1 MNNPD
6 SNELQENTHKYTILI
21 AEDEAMNFLFL
32 EILLKNQIDLGYT
45 ILHAKNGAEAVEI
58 CKKNDTINLV
68 LMDLKM
74 PVMDGFEA
82 VRLIKEF
89 SPELP
94 IVAQTAF
101 ASIEDKE
108 KVFAAGF
115 NDFLSKPISKEALV
129 DVINRQIEQK
139 IINKNLNFIN

>member
-45 ILHAKNGAEAVEI
+45 ILHAKNGA
-58 CKKNDTINLV
+58 
-68 LMDLKM
+68 
-74 PVMDGFEA
+74 
-82 VRLIKEF
+82 
-89 SPELP
+89 
-94 IVAQTAF
+94 F